1 MGAGAS
7 VIGVGSDIG
16 GSIRIPC
23 FFNGVFGHKPSTG
36 KKNSCSCLHVL
47 VSRIMETQVECM
59 VSLYTSHIVVMLIK
73 VMRNT
78 EYICFS
84 PYIQVL

>member
-23 FFNGVFGHKPSTG
+23 FFNGIFGHKPSTG
-36 KKNSCSCLHVL
+36 KRNRCSCLHVL
-47 VSRIMETQVECM
+47 VSRIMESDTDGVHGF
-59 VSLYTSHIVVMLIK
+59 SLYFTYCGNVD
-73 VMRNT
+73 
-78 EYICFS
+78 
-84 PYIQVL
+84 